1 MDIIRTFRYTGI
13 RRRQLVL
20 LRVKD
25 VSIERGIIMIPAH
38 INKNHNYHEIPISN
52 KLRPHIEKV
61 IYEHKHRRSADDEQS
76 FNLNKF
82 SSYTL
87 NRGQKMSI
95 HQLQN
100 MFVWISDKV
109 GFKVSPHRFRHTI
122 ATQLIRGLKIFMQL
136 SNY

>member
-61 IYEHKHRRSADDEQS
+61 IYEHKHRRSADDEQF

-100 MFVWISDKV
+100 MFVWI
-109 GFKVSPHRFRHTI
+109 H
-122 ATQLIRGLKIFMQL
+122 IRKYTVTTMYPANTSTRIFCPNFGR
-136 SNY
+136 S